1 MYGGYYGG
9 WDHYDNDELFVGMM
23 VGGVVG
29 AAAASADDDETTT
42 TTTTTTTAAPAAL
55 PCNPTVRD
63 ISGVTYYLCGTQYY
77 VQAYGGTGPIYM
89 PVPPPGQN

>member
-9 WDHYDNDELFVGMM
+9 WDYYDNDELIVGMM

-29 AAAASADDDETTT
+29 AAAASADDDEETTT
-42 TTTTTTTAAPAAL
+42 TTTTTTTPAAL
-55 PCNPTVRD
+55 PCNPTVKQ

-89 PVPPPGQN
+89 PVPPPGQ